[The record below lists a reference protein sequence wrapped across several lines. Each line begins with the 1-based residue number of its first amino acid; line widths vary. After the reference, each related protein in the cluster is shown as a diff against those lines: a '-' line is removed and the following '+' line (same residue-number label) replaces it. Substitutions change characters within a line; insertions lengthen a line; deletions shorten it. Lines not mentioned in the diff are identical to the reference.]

1 MLDVRRLRLLRELHA
16 RGTIAAVADA
26 LQYTPSAVSQQLAV
40 LERESGVALLERAGR
55 GVRLTDAGERLVEH
69 AEAVIARLEAAEA
82 DLAAGGEV
90 RGRVRV
96 AAFQTAA
103 RALVAPAFIQLAGTA
118 PGVRTELLEMEA
130 EDSLPLLRIGEVDV
144 VVAEEYE
151 HTPRPRDDAFD
162 RRSLGLDRLV
172 LALPAGHPATGR
184 PQGQLALREL
194 VDEPWAGPR
203 EGTAFTDELRR
214 LCRGVGGFEPDLRHQ
229 ANDVRLL
236 LQLVASGFALALVP
250 SLGLQPEAGVELRP
264 MPRSREIFASVRR
277 GSAAHPAVGAVVAS
291 LAEHAGQAGLAPV
304 SGG

>member
-40 LERESGVALLERAGR
+40 LERESGVALLERVGR

-82 DLAAGGEV
+82 DLAAGGET

-96 AAFQTAA
+96 SAFQTAA
-103 RALVAPAFIQLAGTA
+103 RALVAPAFTELSRGA
-118 PGVRTELLEMEA
+118 PGIRTELVEMEA
-130 EDSLPLLRIGEVDV
+130 EASLPLLRIGEVDV

-151 HTPRPRDDAFD
+151 HTPRPRDDAFE

-172 LALPAGHPATGR
+172 LAIPAGHPASAR
-184 PQGQLALREL
+184 PQGELQLHEL
-194 VDEPWAGPR
+194 AAEPWAAPR

-250 SLGLQPEAGVELRP
+250 SLGLQPEPGVDLRP
-264 MPRSREIFASVRR
+264 TPRSREIFASVRR
-277 GSAAHPAVGAVVAS
+277 GSAGHPAVSSVLTA
-291 LAEHAGQAGLAPV
+291 LTEHAGHAGLAPV
-304 SGG
+304 SAA